1 VSRCCQPP
9 RGYTKVFSQRAAR
22 RDAKRYRRDGLDET
36 AEEMTSFLRERGI
49 AGASVLEIGGGIG
62 AIQLELLKAG
72 AARATNLELS
82 PEYEDVAGEL
92 AREQGVAKQVERR
105 LGDVVS
111 EPALAG
117 EADAVVMHRVVCC
130 YPDYDA
136 LVGAA
141 AERAR
146 RYLVMSFPRSRWAI
160 RAGCSLVN
168 LGARL
173 LRWEYRTWVH
183 PPQGVVGAAEGRGLR
198 VTSESRGRIWQVAA
212 LERVS

>member
-9 RGYTKVFSQRAAR
+9 RGYTRVFSQRAAR

-72 AARATNLELS
+72 ASRATNLELS

-92 AREQGVAKQVERR
+92 AREQGVAEQVERR

-117 EADAVVMHRVVCC
+117 DADAVVMHRVVCC

-160 RAGCSLVN
+160 RAGFSLVN

>member
-1 VSRCCQPP
+1 VSGCCQPP
-9 RGYTKVFSQRAAR
+9 RGYTRVFSQRAAR

-36 AEEMTSFLRERGI
+36 AEEMISFLRENGI
-49 AGASVLEIGGGIG
+49 EGASVLEIGGGIG

-82 PEYEDVAGEL
+82 PEYEDEAGEL
-92 AREQGVAKQVERR
+92 ARELGVAEQVVRR

-117 EADAVVMHRVVCC
+117 QADAVVMHRVVCC

-160 RAGCSLVN
+160 RAGFSLVN

-183 PPQGVVGAAEGRGLR
+183 PPQRVVEAAERRGLR
-198 VTSESRGRIWQVAA
+198 VASESRGRIWQVAA

>member
-1 VSRCCQPP
+1 MSGCCQPP
-9 RGYTKVFSQRAAR
+9 RGYTRVFSQRAAR

-36 AEEMTSFLRERGI
+36 AEEMISFLRENGI
-49 AGASVLEIGGGIG
+49 EGASVLEIGGGIG

-82 PEYEDVAGEL
+82 PEYEDEAGEL
-92 AREQGVAKQVERR
+92 ARELGVAEQVVRR

-117 EADAVVMHRVVCC
+117 QADAVVMHRVVCC

-160 RAGCSLVN
+160 RAGFSLVN

-183 PPQGVVGAAEGRGLR
+183 PPQRVVEAAERRGLR
-198 VTSESRGRIWQVAA
+198 VASESRGRIWQVAA

>member
-9 RGYTKVFSQRAAR
+9 RGYTNVFSQRAAR

-72 AARATNLELS
+72 ASRATNLELS

-92 AREQGVAKQVERR
+92 AREQGVAEQVERR

-117 EADAVVMHRVVCC
+117 DADAVVMHRVVCC

-160 RAGCSLVN
+160 RAGFSLVN

>member
-1 VSRCCQPP
+1 
-9 RGYTKVFSQRAAR
+9 
-22 RDAKRYRRDGLDET
+22 
-36 AEEMTSFLRERGI
+36 MISFLRENGI
-49 AGASVLEIGGGIG
+49 EGASVLEIGGGIG

-82 PEYEDVAGEL
+82 PEYEDEAGEL
-92 AREQGVAKQVERR
+92 ARELGVAEQVVRR

-117 EADAVVMHRVVCC
+117 QADAVVMHRVVCC

-160 RAGCSLVN
+160 RAGFSLVN

-183 PPQGVVGAAEGRGLR
+183 PPQRVVEAAERRGLR
-198 VTSESRGRIWQVAA
+198 VASESRGRIWQVAA